1 MKSEQT
7 MNILNDEELGSV
19 VGGYQVVFS
28 DTGLN
33 RDSWFV
39 SYLTRRMVQDS
50 IRQEV
55 DRSSGIV
62 PGEISVRGRAYSLTQ
77 VGDNIYVEEKP

>member
-50 IRQEV
+50 IRQE
-55 DRSSGIV
+55 
-62 PGEISVRGRAYSLTQ
+62 EISVRGRAYSLTQ